1 MSQCRLFFDESQY
14 ATVMQRKTFEESEFK
29 KAHDG
34 PIGMLPWSSLHEGF
48 FWRKLQEFVEA
59 FVKQQCGSVDI
70 FNSDK
75 YQHAISYYMKS
86 INDAL
91 VNHRTQKL
99 TEAILQQLKRQSQ
112 SPSQDGMQAAQES
125 NVVSRVAAMAIQL
138 WSSDIALELGNERF
152 SFFKMLNRF
161 TLSED
166 SKELF
171 ECGGI
176 NLIKAIK
183 RNIVTDRVQPAMLR
197 EEDDGKKGKKSEKE
211 EEEKAIK
218 LFFRGGSVPFEMAGF
233 FIPGKVFRF
242 PVFLASS
249 CKKEVALDFAL
260 KVDTQERTL
269 WKISSPD
276 GCMHFK
282 ALQENAL
289 LPHEEEFLFP
299 PYSAFRVKSNRRET
313 IQHSSKIMHLRI
325 ICLEA
330 LADNTAPDAQ
340 NVPTAPRY

>member
-1 MSQCRLFFDESQY
+1 M
-14 ATVMQRKTFEESEFK
+14 
-29 KAHDG
+29 
-34 PIGMLPWSSLHEGF
+34 
-48 FWRKLQEFVEA
+48 
-59 FVKQQCGSVDI
+59 
-70 FNSDK
+70 
-75 YQHAISYYMKS
+75 
-86 INDAL
+86 
-91 VNHRTQKL
+91 
-99 TEAILQQLKRQSQ
+99 
-112 SPSQDGMQAAQES
+112 
-125 NVVSRVAAMAIQL
+125 
-138 WSSDIALELGNERF
+138 
-152 SFFKMLNRF
+152 
-161 TLSED
+161 
-166 SKELF
+166 
-171 ECGGI
+171 
-176 NLIKAIK
+176 
-183 RNIVTDRVQPAMLR
+183 
-197 EEDDGKKGKKSEKE
+197 
-211 EEEKAIK
+211 
-218 LFFRGGSVPFEMAGF
+218 
-233 FIPGKVFRF
+233 FRF

-249 CKKEVALDFAL
+249 CKKEVALDFALKVYNDVSPPCSFLPDLFILSCCL